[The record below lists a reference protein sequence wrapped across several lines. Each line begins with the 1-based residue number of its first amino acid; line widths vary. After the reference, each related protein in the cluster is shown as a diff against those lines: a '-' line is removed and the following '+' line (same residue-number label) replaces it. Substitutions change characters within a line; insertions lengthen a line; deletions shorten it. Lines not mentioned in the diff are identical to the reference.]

1 MGKPGFW
8 EGDTSGL
15 INELKALKAQVTP
28 LEKFGQ
34 EIEDQA
40 VLLDLAKEEGDEAT
54 LAEVE
59 ASLRRIGKELDRYE
73 LELLMSG
80 EHDAGDALVTIHAG
94 AGGTESCDW
103 VQMLL
108 RMYTRYLEKAG
119 FKMETEDVQAGE
131 EAGIRSV
138 TFSAKGPHAYGYLRA
153 ESGVHRLVRI
163 SPFDAN
169 QRRQTTFASVD
180 VWPEVQEGEIEV
192 KRDDLKID
200 TYRAG
205 GKGGQ
210 HVNVTESAVRITH
223 IPTGIIASCQNER
236 SQHKNKATAMKVLLA
251 RLARLQEEKREQEVA
266 KAYGEKGEISF
277 GNQIRSY
284 VLHPYT
290 MVKDHRTGEETS
302 QAQDVLDGELQ
313 PFIDAWLRQRAEGKA
328 ARR

>member
-8 EGDTSGL
+8 EGDTSKL
-15 INELKALKAQVTP
+15 IGELKQLKAQIVP

-40 VLLDLAKEEGDEAT
+40 VLLDLAKEEEDEAT

-59 ASLRRIGKELDRYE
+59 SSLRRIGKELDRYE

-80 EHDAGDALVTIHAG
+80 EHDAGDALVSIHAG
-94 AGGTESCDW
+94 AGGTEACDW

-108 RMYTRYLEKAG
+108 RMYSRYLEKAG
-119 FKMETEDVQAGE
+119 FKTETDDVQPGE

-138 TFSAKGPHAYGYLRA
+138 TFSARGAHAYGYLRA

-223 IPTGIIASCQNER
+223 LPTGIIASCQNER

-266 KAYGEKGEISF
+266 KAYGEKGDISF

-290 MVKDHRTGEETS
+290 MVKDHRTGQETS
-302 QAQDVLDGELQ
+302 QAQDVLDGDLQ
-313 PFIDAWLRQRAEGKA
+313 PFIDAWLRHRAEGKG